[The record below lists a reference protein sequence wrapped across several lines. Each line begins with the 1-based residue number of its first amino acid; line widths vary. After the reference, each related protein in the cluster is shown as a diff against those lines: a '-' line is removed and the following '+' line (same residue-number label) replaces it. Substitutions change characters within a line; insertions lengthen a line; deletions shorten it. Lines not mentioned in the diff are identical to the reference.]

1 MTTNN
6 KLLKSKPKWSGRF
19 GNNITQLIN
28 IITLGLYHQSYVY
41 IDSLSG
47 YKIKYN
53 QILDCIH
60 RKIITDKNTIIDLE
74 NSLKHQYI
82 INPYFLGHSKF
93 FRTNI
98 DYNQKIAS
106 RYYINDILKQNDDN
120 FTFLF
125 SDHISHIIDEKALY
139 IHIRS
144 SDIYNGSKGSNVYAQ
159 PPLSFYIK
167 VIEDHQFRK
176 IYILSDN
183 NNSFLVKNL
192 KNIYGNNCAILN
204 ANARDSFD
212 ILCRCKH
219 ICTST
224 SSFCTTAIFLSP
236 ENIYKNVYTYS
247 YLTNI
252 FHHWF
257 LSDLFETKNI
267 KNNNISN
274 IKFNIYSIKNYPYM
288 KNCSNNYDLYKD
300 IGNPLWW
307 KNGNENFKFNWKFD
321 NDTKNIMLNYNTKDV
336 LKML

>member
-1 MTTNN
+1 MITN
-6 KLLKSKPKWSGRF
+6 KLLKSKPKWTGRF

-28 IITLGLYHQSYVY
+28 IITLGLYHQTYLY
-41 IDSLSG
+41 IDSLSD
-47 YKIKYN
+47 YNIKYN

-60 RKIITDKNTIIDLE
+60 RKIITDKDTIIDLE
-74 NSLKHQYI
+74 NSLEHQYI

-106 RYYINDILKQNDDN
+106 RYYIHNILKQNDDN
-120 FTFLF
+120 FIFLF
-125 SDHISHIIDEKALY
+125 SDQVDHIIDEKALY

-176 IYILSDN
+176 IYILSDD
-183 NNSFLVKNL
+183 NNSFLVQNL
-192 KNIYGNNCAILN
+192 KNIYGGNCTILN
-204 ANARDSFD
+204 TNARDSFD
-212 ILCRCKH
+212 ILCRCNN

-236 ENIYKNVYTYS
+236 ENVYKNVYTYS

-257 LSDLFETKNI
+257 LSDLFETQNI
-267 KNNNISN
+267 YNNYIDNIC
-274 IKFNIYSIKNYPYM
+274 FNIYDIQEYNPFNHCSINE
-288 KNCSNNYDLYKD
+288 NLYASFD
-300 IGNPLWW
+300 DPIWW
-307 KNGNENFKFNWKFD
+307 KNGNKDFQFSWKFD
-321 NDTKNIMLNYNTKDV
+321 HETKNLILNHNIKNV
-336 LKML
+336 IKIL